1 MLGIFKT
8 YSMFFSINKNIKFD
22 GTNPINFN

>member
-8 YSMFFSINKNIKFD
+8 YSIFFSINKDIKFD
-22 GTNPINFN
+22 GTNPINFD